1 MGLKFLLLLR
11 FGLVNLVAFALLGA
25 AWAQGLVAKVINA
38 DVTNMVV
45 LICAVFITGLIL
57 AGYRLWKVSQQL
69 NAAYNFNP
77 KEVEQEYFEQANK
90 YELNNPELNSII
102 DNPDV
107 IIADT
112 RSFKEYSEAHIPRA
126 VHLDLFAFH
135 WIDTTKNGIENF
147 NDQARKLFSFLGVT
161 PEKKV
166 IFYDSVSGMLAARGV
181 WMLMYFSHQNVSML
195 DGGITKWKKEN
206 LPTETKAN
214 NFKPSNFLGKINPEI
229 ISGFE
234 HIRDNLDN
242 LKIIDARSTGEYDG
256 TIVRAAQTGHIPNSI
271 NIDWNQNIS
280 EDGTFKNDDEL
291 SKMYDIPKDS
301 EIVTYCQGAYRAANS
316 FLVLK
321 KLGFQNVKVYLGS
334 WGEWGNNLKLPIE

>member
-1 MGLKFLLLLR
+1 M
-11 FGLVNLVAFALLGA
+11 
-25 AWAQGLVAKVINA
+25 
-38 DVTNMVV
+38 
-45 LICAVFITGLIL
+45 LIST
-57 AGYRLWKVSQQL
+57 S
-69 NAAYNFNP
+69 
-77 KEVEQEYFEQANK
+77 
-90 YELNNPELNSII
+90 ELNSILE
-102 DNPDV
+102 NSDV
-107 IIADT
+107 IVADT
-112 RSFKEYSEAHIPRA
+112 RSFKEYSEGHIPGA

-135 WIDTTKNGIENF
+135 WIDTTKKGIENF

-161 PEKKV
+161 SEKKI

-206 LPTETKAN
+206 LSVETKAN
-214 NFKPSNFLGKINPEI
+214 NFKPSNFSGKINPTI
-229 ISGFE
+229 ITGFE

-280 EDGTFKNDDEL
+280 EDGTFKNDHEL
-291 SKMYDIPKDS
+291 SKMYDISKDS

-334 WGEWGNNLKLPIE
+334 WGESGNNTILPIE